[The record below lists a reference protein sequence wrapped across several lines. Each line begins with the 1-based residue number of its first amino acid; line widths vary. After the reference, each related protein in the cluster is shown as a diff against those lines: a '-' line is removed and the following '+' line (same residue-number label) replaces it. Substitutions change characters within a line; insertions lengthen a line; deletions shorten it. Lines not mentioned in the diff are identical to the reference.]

1 MPLLAIEAR
10 NLTREFTIASPE
22 VSKSIRHTV
31 IHMLTGKYRQRVITA
46 VNNVSLSIDMG
57 MSYGLMGPN
66 GAGKTTLLKMVAGIL
81 PPTRGYV
88 RVLGLNPLRDIEP
101 LKRRIAVIVALGSNL
116 YSELTVKENLD
127 FYARYMGFSRRE
139 RKERIKWALE
149 FSELEE
155 FADTKVK
162 KLSSGMIARL
172 AFARSFM
179 HDPEVIL
186 IDEALAPG
194 DEKFRR
200 KALDFLLGKRDEGR
214 TFMIVTHDRNIA
226 EKICDVIAYMNKGT
240 IIEESKVQEE
250 PAEQPIQRME
260 VLEAK
265 LLDVSSHRE
274 LTTVKAGSKVIVR
287 VVCKANSE
295 VSSPVVG
302 IRITDPAGSIV
313 YGTNTWRKRVAI
325 PKLRDGDTLIVDF
338 IQKLPLNSG
347 FYYLTVAAHTPG
359 SREIFDWREKILG
372 FRVTP
377 TDETSDGMLLAET
390 EVSYRVV

>member
-1 MPLLAIEAR
+1 MHLLAIEAR

-22 VSKSIRHTV
+22 ASRSIRHTLL
-31 IHMLTGKYRQRVITA
+31 HMLTGKYRQRVITA
-46 VNNVSLSIDMG
+46 VNNVSLSIEVG

-81 PPTRGYV
+81 PPTRGHV
-88 RVLGLNPLRDIEP
+88 RVLGLNPLRDIEA

-139 RKERIKWALE
+139 RREKIKWALE

-172 AFARSFM
+172 AFARSFI

-194 DEKFRR
+194 DEKFRK
-200 KALDFLLGKRDEGR
+200 KALEFLLEKREEGK
-214 TFMIVTHDRNIA
+214 TFMVVTHDRSLA
-226 EKICDVIAYMNKGT
+226 EKMCDIIAYMNRGVIT
-240 IIEESKVQEE
+240 EESKPQEHVE
-250 PAEQPIQRME
+250 APTQKME
-260 VLEAK
+260 ILEVK
-265 LLDVSSHRE
+265 LLDASSLSE
-274 LTTVKAGSKVIVR
+274 LTTVKAGSRLMVR
-287 VVCKANSE
+287 VVCRANSE

-302 IRITDPAGSIV
+302 IRVTDPSGSIV
-313 YGTNTWRKRVAI
+313 YGTNTWRKNV
-325 PKLRDGDTLIVDF
+325 KLPELKAGDTLIVDF
-338 IQKLPLNSG
+338 TQKLPLNSG
-347 FYYLTVAAHTPG
+347 FYNLTVAAHTPD
-359 SREIFDWREKILG
+359 SREVFDWRENILG
-372 FRVTP
+372 FRVAP
-377 TDETSDGMLLAET
+377 ADKTSDGMLLAET
-390 EVSYRVV
+390 EVSYRVI